1 MTGPPCDHTDR
12 RPGAMSATPRRSASD
27 ASRARD
33 VDHQSSGTAAPR
45 PPHLSERSSDQRRDG
60 AEPGESIPQVA
71 RRRSER
77 LWETTRSWPLGTL
90 AREGLANSH
99 VNPLRTFV
107 LFGALLLSITL
118 VGLQELDQ
126 TVRAENAAEADRR
139 AGRDV
144 AALVSPSTD
153 LATIDAASCAA
164 IGDTPGIIRAGAVL
178 SRQTVTSTTGVSF
191 PLYTVTPGVLEIF
204 ADTHVDPSVTTSPTV
219 VLSSA
224 LASELSLEPGHYIGI
239 RDRTLL
245 VAAVATTDLRD
256 PTLGRAAFVVEAPYG
271 RGTSCL
277 IEGTQG
283 TRTAL
288 ASLFASVLERQPDA
302 TFAPYLSDSDL
313 LRPDSSRA
321 DARAIF
327 AAAVIV
333 VLSLLIRR
341 RFSTAEAALYA
352 AHGCGSLDRWWLALT
367 EAAPALFL
375 AATLSAA
382 IVTGQGDNQAA
393 SRKALTDAIEGVGGA
408 ACTALAIIGLVA
420 AIPYRGSLLSRLKD
434 RT

>member
-1 MTGPPCDHTDR
+1 
-12 RPGAMSATPRRSASD
+12 MSATSRRSEPD

-33 VDHQSSGTAAPR
+33 VDHPSPGIAAPR
-45 PPHLSERSSDQRRDG
+45 PPHSSEQSSEQPRNR
-60 AEPGESIPQVA
+60 AEHGESIPQVA
-71 RRRSER
+71 RRRSEN
-77 LWETTRSWPLGTL
+77 LSETKRSWPLGTL
-90 AREGLANSH
+90 AREGLANSR

-107 LFGALLLSITL
+107 LFGALFLSITL
-118 VGLQELDQ
+118 VGMQELDQ

-164 IGDTPGIIRAGAVL
+164 IVDTPGIIRAGAVL
-178 SRQTVTSTTGVSF
+178 ARRTVTSTTGVSF

-204 ADTHVDPSVTTSPTV
+204 VDAHLDPSVTTTSPTV

-224 LASELSLEPGHYIGI
+224 LASELSLEPGQYISI

-245 VAAVATTDLRD
+245 VAAVASTDVRD
-256 PTLGRAAFVVEAPYG
+256 PTLGRAAFAVAAPYG
-271 RGTSCL
+271 HGTSCL

-302 TFAPYLSDSDL
+302 TFAPYLSDNDL
-313 LRPDSSRA
+313 LRPDSSRT
-321 DARAIF
+321 DVLAIF
-327 AAAVIV
+327 AAAVIL

-352 AHGCGSLDRWWLALT
+352 AHGCRPLDHWWLALT
-367 EAAPALFL
+367 ETAPALFL
-375 AATLSAA
+375 AATWSAA
-382 IVTGQGDNQAA
+382 IVTGLGHSQAA
-393 SRKALTDAIEGVGGA
+393 SRKALTDGLEGVGGA